1 MWLAG
6 GRRLIYSSLV
16 ALLMI
21 FVFFN
26 CSAGAIRTYPQNRAS
41 KHRELIT
48 HQTMKN
54 PNKNQNDLFQKYF
67 NGRASDLSTET
78 NSTQN
83 GFQESMRR
91 IPSCP
96 DALHNK

>member
-21 FVFFN
+21 SVFFN
-26 CSAGAIRTYPQNRAS
+26 RSAGAIRTHPQSRAF
-41 KHRELIT
+41 KQRELIT
-48 HQTMKN
+48 HPMKK
-54 PNKNQNDLFQKYF
+54 PNQNQNDLLRKYF
-67 NGRASDLSTET
+67 NGRASDLSTNT
-78 NSTQN
+78 SSTQI
-83 GFQESMRR
+83 GFQESKRR